1 MSSSIRGGQR
11 RPVSLI
17 EPDLVQVGSL
27 PGREGKVPALITPSR
42 SGVDLASWGES
53 HRPEVEALLAQYGAV
68 LFRGFGISSLE
79 MFSRSAGSFV
89 DALFGDYGDL
99 PREGGAESVFS
110 STPYPADLEIHF
122 HNESAHMAQWPMRIF
137 FHCAIAAETG
147 GETPIIDCR
156 ALMHQLDPAI
166 VDEFERKGLT
176 YVRNF
181 GKGIDVSWQDFF
193 GTTDAPEVEARCAAA
208 GTSCEWL
215 PDGVLRIKQDA
226 AGVLTHPVSGER
238 VFFNQVLL
246 HHPAALPDDTRE
258 ALSELYDVESFPRNV
273 TYGDGSTIPDPVIH
287 HLLDRYA
294 ELAVLFR
301 WEAGDMI
308 LLDNMLVSHSRA
320 PFTGARK
327 IVVAM
332 AHIHHADDA
341 A

>member
-1 MSSSIRGGQR
+1 MTSSIRGGQR
-11 RPVSLI
+11 RPVSLT

-27 PGREGKVPALITPSR
+27 PGREGLLPALLTPSR
-42 SGVDLASWGES
+42 SGVDLASWGRA
-53 HRPEVEALLAQYGAV
+53 HRSEVEALLARYGAV
-68 LFRGFGISSLE
+68 LFRGFGIASLE
-79 MFSRSAGSFV
+79 TFSASAGSLV

-156 ALMHQLDPAI
+156 ALLDQLDPGI
-166 VDEFERKGLT
+166 IEEFERKGLT

-193 GTTDAPEVEARCAAA
+193 GTTDEAEVERRCADA

-215 PDGVLRIKQDA
+215 PGGVLRIKQN
-226 AGVLTHPVSGER
+226 AGAVLKHPATGER

-258 ALSELYDVESFPRNV
+258 ALGELYDEDSFPRNV
-273 TYGDGSTIPDPVIH
+273 TYGDGSKIPDSVIH
-287 HLLDRYA
+287 YLLERYA

-308 LLDNMLVSHSRA
+308 MLDNMLVSHSRA

-332 AHIHHADDA
+332 AHIQQGDY
-341 A
+341 